1 MDSNISEFYTD
12 DTESPNYDTL
22 NTAIRNEML
31 SNKTFKHGD
40 DESTFIHN
48 VEAFMKPQD
57 HSTTTDGIYTTEDEY
72 VPKSTDMFKRLL
84 QLKED
89 LMTTKKEI
97 DSAVN
102 KYNDNTMLK
111 DVNAYS
117 QMMDCFY
124 NNKHTI
130 DAFINYD
137 VYNAREDRSISD
149 SDDDDDGDTDN
160 TKPTSTNVNEHS
172 SSATTTTTAT
182 PAVYSLYERYERLTE
197 NLLTRIKHLE
207 KDITSSSTSSTT
219 TTGVNA
225 VNEQQQQPYVKYNI
239 HSLPNSTSDAMLTR
253 LTHLETQLTQL
264 EKHIGNWD
272 MFKMHDSLSSTVNT
286 LIKSHTS
293 RSGQGYNLRYQ
304 IFKDFGNTLKAFA
317 DKNKDNIKIGY
328 KYASIKDLYA
338 VYSISTHFHNIFT
351 YIKLRL
357 SAIKDICTSTE
368 QLTPS
373 LTALHDAIEANTMN
387 MQSLNETYYDVLT
400 SFDQLDAIMK
410 ELNVIDTKIKQ
421 KFNM

>member
-12 DTESPNYDTL
+12 DTESPNYDSL
-22 NTAIRNEML
+22 NNAIRNEML
-31 SNKTFKHGD
+31 SNKTFKTGD

-48 VEAFMKPQD
+48 VEAFMKPHD
-57 HSTTTDGIYTTEDEY
+57 HSTTNDGIYTTEDEY

-97 DSAVN
+97 DNAVD

-117 QMMDCFY
+117 QMLDCFY

-149 SDDDDDGDTDN
+149 SEDDDTDTP
-160 TKPTSTNVNEHS
+160 KPTSTNVNEPS
-172 SSATTTTTAT
+172 SSATTSTTT
-182 PAVYSLYERYERLTE
+182 PVYSLYERYERLTE

-207 KDITSSSTSSTT
+207 KDITSSS
-219 TTGVNA
+219 NA
-225 VNEQQQQPYVKYNI
+225 SDTANSPQQPCVKYNI

-253 LTHLETQLTQL
+253 LTDLETQLTQI

-272 MFKMHDSLSSTVNT
+272 MFKMNDSLSSTVNT

-317 DKNKDNIKIGY
+317 DKNKDNIQIGY

-338 VYSISTHFHNIFT
+338 IYSISTHFHNIFT

-368 QLTPS
+368 QFKPS
-373 LTALHDAIEANTMN
+373 LTALQDAIQTNTLN
-387 MQSLNETYYDVLT
+387 MQSLNEKYYEVLT
-400 SFDQLDAIMK
+400 SFDELDEIMK
-410 ELNVIDTKIKQ
+410 QVNIIDTKIKQ
-421 KFNM
+421 KFNLQ

>member
-57 HSTTTDGIYTTEDEY
+57 HSTTPDGIYTTEDEY

-97 DSAVN
+97 DSAVD

-137 VYNAREDRSISD
+137 VYNAREDGSISD
-149 SDDDDDGDTDN
+149 SNDDDDGDTDN

-172 SSATTTTTAT
+172 SSATTTTTT
-182 PAVYSLYERYERLTE
+182 PTVYSLYERYERLTE

-207 KDITSSSTSSTT
+207 KDITSSTT
-219 TTGVNA
+219 TNTVNA
-225 VNEQQQQPYVKYNI
+225 VNEQQQQQQPCVKYNI

-368 QLTPS
+368 QFTPS
-373 LTALHDAIEANTMN
+373 LTALHDAIKANTTS

-421 KFNM
+421 KFNV

>member
-97 DSAVN
+97 DSAVD

-172 SSATTTTTAT
+172 SSATTTTAT

-373 LTALHDAIEANTMN
+373 LTALHDAIEVNTMN

-421 KFNM
+421 KFNV